1 MDDRNDNA
9 VKTENSFIEKQRS
22 KFAACQQKLY
32 MLSCSEKEEYQKQL
46 HKLIDELIALEY
58 TLKLVDQEV
67 TKQNLVCSLVLQF
80 KR

>member
-32 MLSCSEKEEYQKQL
+32 MLSWAKVKNNQKEVV
-46 HKLIDELIALEY
+46 IG
-58 TLKLVDQEV
+58 
-67 TKQNLVCSLVLQF
+67 S
-80 KR
+80 